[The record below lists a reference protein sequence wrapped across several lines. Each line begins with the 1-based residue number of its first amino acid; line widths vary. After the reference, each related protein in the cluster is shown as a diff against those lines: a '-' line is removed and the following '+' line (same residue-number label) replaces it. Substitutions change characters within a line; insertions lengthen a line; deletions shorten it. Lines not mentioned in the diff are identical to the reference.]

1 MTRHRYP
8 LPALLGDY
16 ARACL
21 GLVLTAL
28 PLVLVRM
35 NAVIAA
41 IFAGLAL
48 LFAVFALSTAR
59 RQWSVVELD
68 ENGIGQSGAQRVRI
82 EWRSLDAVALRW
94 FASRRD
100 RASGSGFMQLVLK
113 GGGKRLSIDSRIED
127 FTALA
132 DAAAAAARRRH
143 LALGEATAA
152 NFTAL
157 GIRVRE

>member
-21 GLVLTAL
+21 GLALTAL
-28 PLVLVRM
+28 PLALVPM
-35 NAVIAA
+35 NPVVAA

-59 RQWSVVELD
+59 RQLSVVELD
-68 ENGIGQSGAQRVRI
+68 ESGIGQSGARPIRI
-82 EWRSLDAVALRW
+82 DWQSLDAVALRW

-100 RASGSGFMQLVLK
+100 RSSGSGFMQLVLK
-113 GGGKRLSIDSRIED
+113 GGGKRLSVDSRIED

-143 LALGEATAA
+143 LPLGEATAA
-152 NFTAL
+152 NFMAL
-157 GIRVRE
+157 GIRVEE